1 MGTKI
6 IKALG
11 VRKLPRKGMTKT
23 TTPDISASVGRC
35 TSGSRLA
42 SPLTTKPFSRSPDNI
57 RCVNVPTEDPSNL
70 FPVYAIT
77 SLILGSICFGGIK
90 IIISPDL
97 IAGATYE
104 REVAAK
110 IHDVLGVK
118 LKRNL
123 QQYQEKGL
131 GDLILGK
138 FIIEC
143 KRRRKIAVYEFIEQ
157 AEAACKPGEVPVV
170 IMRADG
176 KESLALM
183 YLDELLPLL
192 GNELPQQSQVDA
204 SPPEAS

>member
-1 MGTKI
+1 MAKI
-6 IKALG
+6 
-11 VRKLPRKGMTKT
+11 
-23 TTPDISASVGRC
+23 
-35 TSGSRLA
+35 SR
-42 SPLTTKPFSRSPDNI
+42 TR
-57 RCVNVPTEDPSNL
+57 
-70 FPVYAIT
+70 
-77 SLILGSICFGGIK
+77 
-90 IIISPDL
+90 
-97 IAGATYE
+97 GATYE

-204 SPPEAS
+204 STPEAS